1 MLHGGPLRIWS
12 ALTDP
17 DHRRA
22 WSPLVFLDD
31 PSRLG
36 DTECTFAIQ
45 GITRPI
51 RTPARIDRFDKPHA
65 FAWSCGIPYLFTLE
79 ERYELAGD
87 DGGTRLT
94 HSCTLRGRSPAVRG
108 DDVAPPAIPDGRSDD
123 RLATY
128 LRWRVGQPARAINRQ
143 RVPFR
148 CRRKAR

>member
-12 ALTDP
+12 AITDP

-79 ERYELAGD
+79 ERYELAGN

-94 HSCTLRGRSPAVRG
+94 HSCTLRGPLSAVRG
-108 DDVAPPAIPDGRSDD
+108 DDVAPPAIPDGR
-123 RLATY
+123 
-128 LRWRVGQPARAINRQ
+128 G
-143 RVPFR
+143 
-148 CRRKAR
+148 